1 MAKSSATSPSNLGNG
16 DRMEANESDPARAPA
31 LLQEAQ
37 RLHALGEYRQAER
50 NLDKLDGLPASDEV
64 RAEATPLRDE
74 LERIAAASQATYAAE
89 AYTGLLATLV
99 GLAALPLLWPL
110 TGRSWLL
117 ALWLAWCVRFGAD
130 FGIPCLKS
138 RSWLYR
144 SNWHTFN
151 LALAAGA
158 TAVITTTLTA
168 RFTGMHW
175 IIAAAGGLAVGL
187 FVFRTLEL
195 HLEGIC
201 PRGTLAVKKAN
212 AERRA
217 AEEAKRTEREAFLAR
232 MEAARVARLER
243 EQRREPRTF
252 VCRGCRHEVTETVTV
267 SLFDLHP
274 SHEHYCAACRCLR
287 GRVDLYG
294 GRGLGATPSLRG
306 PGVTT
311 PPVQQP
317 IMPARTPWQDHAE
330 YERAMRAARRT
341 LQQRREEY
349 GRATRVLRL
358 LQSDMWH
365 RPDWYGTD

>member
-1 MAKSSATSPSNLGNG
+1 
-16 DRMEANESDPARAPA
+16 MEANEPDPARATS

-37 RLHALGEYRQAER
+37 RLHAAGQYRQAER
-50 NLDKLDGLPASDEV
+50 HLDQLDDLSAGDEV
-64 RAEATPLRDE
+64 RAEATPLRED
-74 LERIAAASQATYAAE
+74 LERMARAAKCSDAAE
-89 AYTGLLATLV
+89 GYSGLLSIMAGV
-99 GLAALPLLWPL
+99 ASLPVMWLL
-110 TGRSWLL
+110 TGRNWLL
-117 ALWLAWCVRFGAD
+117 TPWLAWCVRFGAD
-130 FGIPCLKS
+130 FGIPCLRS
-138 RSWLYR
+138 GSWLYR

-175 IIAAAGGLAVGL
+175 TIAAAGGLAVGL

-201 PRGTLAVKKAN
+201 PRGTLAVKEAN

-232 MEAARVARLER
+232 MEAARVARSGR

-274 SHEHYCAACRCLR
+274 SHEHYCAACTHLM

-294 GRGLGATPSLRG
+294 ERGLDATPNLRG
-306 PGVTT
+306 PGVTA

-341 LQQRREEY
+341 PQQRREEH
-349 GRATRVLRL
+349 GRATRALRL

-365 RPDWYGTD
+365 RPDWFGMD